1 MAEETPDDSSAPVAR
16 PQPLGSMGDR
26 DMDQHLRWQ
35 RQATTNKQAESYGR
49 WLLWLLVVQLVLANG
64 MMFLYAGLGVDW
76 AVPNTVMQAWL
87 AATVVQVVGLVWVVV
102 HHLFPP
108 PPSGDQI

>member
-1 MAEETPDDSSAPVAR
+1 MTEEALDEAPSPAAR
-16 PQPLGSMGDR
+16 PLGSMRDR
-26 DMDQHLRWQ
+26 TMDEHLRWE
-35 RQATTNKQAESYGR
+35 RQATTNKQAESYGK
-49 WLLWLLVVQLVLANG
+49 WLLGLLVVQLVLANG

-108 PPSGDQI
+108 PRSGDQSEP